1 MASVLKSAGGFR
13 RRGVGM
19 RRRFKIRQEIEVNIF
34 LNGIALVEPFRR
46 VVAGQ
51 PPQNNSDLT
60 RSRRFALLS
69 HVIEKI
75 LISRYTFSL
84 QGLLE
89 RE

>member
-1 MASVLKSAGGFR
+1 M
-13 RRGVGM
+13 
-19 RRRFKIRQEIEVNIF
+19 
-34 LNGIALVEPFRR
+34 NGIALVEPFRR